1 MNLKEWIAPDKQAHF
16 WWGMAMGCPLTILTD
31 IITATFIVAAIATA
45 KEMWYDV
52 KFNGTTD
59 FKDFLVTTIGGAV
72 GAVLM
77 VWLI

>member
-1 MNLKEWIAPDKQAHF
+1 
-16 WWGMAMGCPLTILTD
+16 
-31 IITATFIVAAIATA
+31 
-45 KEMWYDV
+45 MWYDA